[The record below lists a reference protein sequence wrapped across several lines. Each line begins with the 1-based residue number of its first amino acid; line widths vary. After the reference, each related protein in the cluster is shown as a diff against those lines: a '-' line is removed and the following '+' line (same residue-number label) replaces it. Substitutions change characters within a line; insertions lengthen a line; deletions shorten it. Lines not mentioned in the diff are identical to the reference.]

1 MMVRCRKRFALS
13 RFLLLRTF
21 IKKDDYL
28 MRKFLAVAALSGSVL
43 AFAACNAGSED
54 IADTTE
60 EAAATDTA
68 TDTAATATTVLDPN
82 SATAEQLAGVDG
94 MTPELAAA
102 VVAGKPYA
110 SVTALNKKLLETVSA
125 EEAAKILTGVFVPV
139 NLNSG
144 TEEEIRLIPGMTD
157 KMVHEFEEYRPYADM
172 GVFDREI
179 GKYVDEAE
187 VARFK
192 NYVTL

>member
-1 MMVRCRKRFALS
+1 
-13 RFLLLRTF
+13 
-21 IKKDDYL
+21 
-28 MRKFLAVAALSGSVL
+28 MRKLVLAAALSGTML
-43 AFAACNAGSED
+43 TLAACSGA
-54 IADTTE
+54 ADETT
-60 EAAATDTA
+60 D
-68 TDTAATATTVLDPN
+68 AATAEVEATEDAAAAETAAVLDAN
-82 SATAEQLAGVDG
+82 TATAEQLAGTEGVSE
-94 MTPELAAA
+94 ELAAA
-102 VVAGKPYA
+102 IVAGQPYA
-110 SVTALNKKLLETVSA
+110 SVTDLNAKLLETLSA
-125 EEAAKILTGVFVPV
+125 EEAAAVLTSVFVPV

-187 VARFK
+187 VERFK

>member
-1 MMVRCRKRFALS
+1 
-13 RFLLLRTF
+13 
-21 IKKDDYL
+21 
-28 MRKFLAVAALSGSVL
+28 MRKLVLAAALSGTML
-43 AFAACNAGSED
+43 TLAACSGA
-54 IADTTE
+54 ADE
-60 EAAATDTA
+60 STD
-68 TDTAATATTVLDPN
+68 AATAEVEATEDAAAVETADVLDAN
-82 SATAEQLAGVDG
+82 TATAEQLAGTEGVSE
-94 MTPELAAA
+94 ELAAA
-102 VVAGKPYA
+102 IVAGQPYA
-110 SVTALNKKLLETVSA
+110 SVTDLNAKLLETLSA
-125 EEAAKILTGVFVPV
+125 EEAATVLTSVFVPV

-187 VARFK
+187 VERFK